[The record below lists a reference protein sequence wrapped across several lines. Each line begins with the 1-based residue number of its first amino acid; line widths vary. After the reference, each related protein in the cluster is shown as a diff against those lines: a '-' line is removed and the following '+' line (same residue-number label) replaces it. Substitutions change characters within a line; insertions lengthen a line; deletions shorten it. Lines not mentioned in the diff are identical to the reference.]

1 MAETLGNGLLG
12 GSEGYLADE
21 QNAHRREDASDS
33 FRCEFGSFHFTKD
46 EAASNF
52 KELAERYFNRNFCT
66 LPKAEIDLM
75 MFEFLL
81 DAYVPNGFPALGKG
95 EKGDVEN
102 GLGPRR
108 NAPSTLTLAMQ
119 LGITPARVEGYLERH
134 ALKSEPPSKG
144 CWWESL
150 ETALC
155 KCNYLVEGEKAYFTL
170 PDRYTRHVLTEALN
184 SGGYYYDFS
193 FNAKNLIVPCST
205 LVALAVNLYVCQNE
219 DDEEKLSQVKE
230 VLRGQA
236 EKVGG
241 SAGEDAEKRLRL
253 IFEEGAPIEGWGS
266 DRFMAVGDVVFSL
279 AGAAETA
286 LNLTGLLSS
295 GGAITSTLEKMF
307 KAISDNVR
315 LKKEKKGR

>member
-1 MAETLGNGLLG
+1 MAETLGSGLPG
-12 GSEGYLADE
+12 GSEGSLADE
-21 QNAHRREDASDS
+21 QKAHRQGVAAGS
-33 FRCEFGSFHFTKD
+33 FRCEFGSFRFTKD

-52 KELAERYFNRNFCT
+52 AKLAKGYFDRNFCT

-75 MFEFLL
+75 MFEFLF
-81 DAYVPNGFPALGKG
+81 DAYVPSGSSVPGEG
-95 EKGDVEN
+95 EKGDAEN
-102 GLGPRR
+102 GLGLRKSV
-108 NAPSTLTLAMQ
+108 PSTLTLAMQ
-119 LGITPARVEGYLERH
+119 LGITPTRVEGYLERH
-134 ALKSEPPSKG
+134 ALKREPPSKG

-155 KCNYLVEGEKAYFTL
+155 KCNYFVEGDKAYFTL
-170 PDRYTRHVLTEALN
+170 PDRYTKHVLTEALN

-205 LVALAVNLYVCQNE
+205 LVALAVNLYVCQNG

-241 SAGEDAEKRLRL
+241 SAGEDAEKRLEL
-253 IFEEGAPIEGWGS
+253 IFEEDDSIKGWGS
-266 DRFMAVGDVVFSL
+266 DRFMAVGDVAFSL
-279 AGAAETA
+279 VGAASTA
-286 LNLTGLLSS
+286 LNLAGIFPS

-307 KAISDNVR
+307 KAISENVK
-315 LKKEKKGR
+315 LKK